1 MKYWSDWQTTLSFVF
16 LMGIQV
22 ITRFQ
27 STQMTN
33 AKPSLHVHVE
43 HMLIV
48 ECLFRLCNALASFQ
62 KCMMSI
68 FSDMIEE
75 IMKVFIDDFFVYGK
89 LLMVVLKI

>member
-1 MKYWSDWQTTLSFVF
+1 MSMW
-16 LMGIQV
+16 
-22 ITRFQ
+22 
-27 STQMTN
+27 
-33 AKPSLHVHVE
+33 E

>member
-33 AKPSLHVHVE
+33 AKPPLHVHVGTYADRR
-43 HMLIV
+43 M
-48 ECLFRLCNALASFQ
+48 SF
-62 KCMMSI
+62 
-68 FSDMIEE
+68 
-75 IMKVFIDDFFVYGK
+75 
-89 LLMVVLKI
+89 